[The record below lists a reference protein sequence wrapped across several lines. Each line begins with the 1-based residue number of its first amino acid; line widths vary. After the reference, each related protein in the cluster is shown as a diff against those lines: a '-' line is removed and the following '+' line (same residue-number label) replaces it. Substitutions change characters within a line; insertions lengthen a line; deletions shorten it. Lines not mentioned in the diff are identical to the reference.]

1 MWPEGLL
8 SASPP
13 ERGWAPQSPV
23 RVTGGAEA
31 AEITSSRTGGPCSAA
46 QSLRDHDRLKFRP
59 GKLAKW
65 ATQHSALRRLP

>member
-1 MWPEGLL
+1 M
-8 SASPP
+8 
-13 ERGWAPQSPV
+13 
-23 RVTGGAEA
+23 TGGAEA
-31 AEITSSRTGGPCSAA
+31 AEVTSSRTGGPCSAA